1 MDHYHLMDIMN
12 NLIMYFIL
20 VVNRL
25 EVVHN
30 FLFNDQLV
38 ISIMELVIKQVMVLV
53 MVLMLQQQLA
63 IM

>member
-30 FLFNDQLV
+30 FLVNDQLV
-38 ISIMELVIKQVMVLV
+38 ISIMELVIKLV
-53 MVLMLQQQLA
+53 MVFMLQQQLA

>member
-1 MDHYHLMDIMN
+1 MDHYHFMDIMN

-38 ISIMELVIKQVMVLV
+38 ISIMELVIKLV
-53 MVLMLQQQLA
+53 MVFMLQQQLA

>member
-38 ISIMELVIKQVMVLV
+38 ISIMELVIKLV
-53 MVLMLQQQLA
+53 MVFMLQQQLA